1 MIMTVNQATLP
12 GQSASP
18 RNTSPFLNSSVIER
32 VRQLTARYPNV
43 SASEAAE
50 ILQFVR
56 TARYA
61 EIGLLAS
68 DESLRRQLDH
78 FIRSHKRE
86 LRWSMTDW
94 AVLIGLLIAILA
106 VCWLLWSPL
115 S

>member
-1 MIMTVNQATLP
+1 MTMNNQATL
-12 GQSASP
+12 ASP
-18 RNTSPFLNSSVIER
+18 SSRRRDTSPLLHSSGIER
-32 VRQLTARYPNV
+32 VAQLTARYPNV

-61 EIGLLAS
+61 EVGLLAS

-78 FIRSHKRE
+78 FIRNHKHE

-94 AVLIGLLIAILA
+94 AVAIGLLIAFLA
-106 VCWLLWSPL
+106 VSWLLWSPL
-115 S
+115 A